1 MHYILASASP
11 RRKELFHKITD
22 DFTVQP
28 ANVAETIPPDILP
41 EDVAAYLS
49 HIKAEA
55 VSKNNPNTIV
65 IGCDT
70 IVLLDDQLLGKP
82 HSPEEAKTMLQAL
95 SGKTHQVITGTT
107 ITDGNR
113 TVTFSSETAVTFY
126 PLSEEE
132 IDAYLA
138 TGEPFDKAGAYGIQ
152 GKGSLLIHSIQG
164 DYFTV
169 MGLPIARLSRVL
181 RQFTENFEKE
191 TATPHE

>member
-11 RRKELFHKITD
+11 RRQELFHKITD

-28 ANVAETIPPDILP
+28 AEVEETIPPDVLP

-49 HIKAEA
+49 HIKADA
-55 VSKNNPNTIV
+55 VSKNNPNAIV

-70 IVLLDDQLLGKP
+70 IVLLEEQVLGKP
-82 HSPEEAKTMLQAL
+82 HSPEEAKAMLQTL

-107 ITDGNR
+107 VTDGSR

-126 PLSEEE
+126 PLSEAE

-169 MGLPIARLSRVL
+169 MGLPVARLSRVL

-191 TATPHE
+191 KATPHE

>member
-11 RRKELFHKITD
+11 RRKELFRNITE

-28 ANVAETIPPDILP
+28 ANVEETIPPDMLP

-49 HIKAEA
+49 HVKAEA
-55 VSKNNPNTIV
+55 VSQNNPNAIV

-70 IVLLDDQLLGKP
+70 IVLLGDQLLGKP
-82 HSPEEAKTMLQAL
+82 HSPEEAKSMLQTL

-107 ITDGNR
+107 VTDGSR

-126 PLSEEE
+126 PLSEAE
-132 IDAYLA
+132 IDAYLE

-169 MGLPIARLSRVL
+169 MGLPVARLSRVL

>member
-11 RRKELFHKITD
+11 RRKELFRNITE

-28 ANVAETIPPDILP
+28 ADVEETIPPDMLP

-55 VSKNNPNTIV
+55 VSQNNPNAIV

-70 IVLLDDQLLGKP
+70 IVLLGDQLLGKP
-82 HSPEEAKTMLQAL
+82 HSPEEAKNMLQAL

-107 ITDGNR
+107 VTDGSR
-113 TVTFSSETAVTFY
+113 TVTFSSETSVTFY
-126 PLSEEE
+126 PLSEAE
-132 IDAYLA
+132 IDAYLE

-152 GKGSLLIHSIQG
+152 GKGSLLIHGIQG

-169 MGLPIARLSRVL
+169 MGLPVARLSRVL

>member
-11 RRKELFHKITD
+11 RRKELFRNITE

-28 ANVAETIPPDILP
+28 ADVEETIPPDMLP

-55 VSKNNPNTIV
+55 VSQNNPNAIV

-70 IVLLDDQLLGKP
+70 IVLLGDQLLGKP
-82 HSPEEAKTMLQAL
+82 HSPEEAKNMLQAL

-107 ITDGNR
+107 VTDGSR

-126 PLSEEE
+126 PLSEAE
-132 IDAYLA
+132 IDAYLE

-152 GKGSLLIHSIQG
+152 GKGSLLIHGIQG

-169 MGLPIARLSRVL
+169 MGLPVARLSRVL

>member
-11 RRKELFHKITD
+11 RRKELFRNITE

-28 ANVAETIPPDILP
+28 ADVEETIPPDMLP

-55 VSKNNPNTIV
+55 VSQNNPNAIV

-70 IVLLDDQLLGKP
+70 IVLLGDQLLGKP
-82 HSPEEAKTMLQAL
+82 HSPEEAKNMLQAL

-107 ITDGNR
+107 VTDGSR

-126 PLSEEE
+126 PLSEAE
-132 IDAYLA
+132 IDAYLE
-138 TGEPFDKAGAYGIQ
+138 TGESFDKAGAYGIQ
-152 GKGSLLIHSIQG
+152 GKGSLLIHGIQG

-169 MGLPIARLSRVL
+169 MGLPVARLSRVL

>member
-11 RRKELFHKITD
+11 RRQELFHKITD

-28 ANVAETIPPDILP
+28 AEVEETIPLDVLP
-41 EDVAAYLS
+41 EDVAVYLS
-49 HIKAEA
+49 HIKADA
-55 VSKNNPNTIV
+55 VSKNNPNAIV

-70 IVLLDDQLLGKP
+70 IVLLEEQVLGKP
-82 HSPEEAKTMLQAL
+82 HSPEEAKAMLQAL

-107 ITDGNR
+107 VTDGSR

-126 PLSEEE
+126 PLSEAE

-169 MGLPIARLSRVL
+169 MGLPVARLSRVL

-191 TATPHE
+191 KATPHE

>member
-11 RRKELFHKITD
+11 RRQELFHKITD

-28 ANVAETIPPDILP
+28 AEVEETIPPDVLP
-41 EDVAAYLS
+41 EDVAVYLS
-49 HIKAEA
+49 HIKADA
-55 VSKNNPNTIV
+55 VSKNNPNAIV

-70 IVLLDDQLLGKP
+70 IVLLEEQVLGKP
-82 HSPEEAKTMLQAL
+82 HSPEEAKAMLQTL

-107 ITDGNR
+107 VTDGSR

-126 PLSEEE
+126 PLSEAE

-169 MGLPIARLSRVL
+169 MGLPVARLSRVL

-191 TATPHE
+191 KATPHE

>member
-1 MHYILASASP
+1 MYYILASASP
-11 RRKELFHKITD
+11 RRQELFHKITD
-22 DFTVQP
+22 HFTVQP
-28 ANVAETIPPDILP
+28 AEIEEIIPPEILP
-41 EDVAAYLS
+41 EDVAVYLS
-49 HIKAEA
+49 HIKAET
-55 VSKNNPNTIV
+55 VSKNNPHTVV

-70 IVLLDDQLLGKP
+70 VVILENQVLGKP
-82 HSPEEAKTMLQAL
+82 NSPEEAKAMLQAL

-107 ITDGNR
+107 VTDGSR

-126 PLSEEE
+126 PLSEAE
-132 IDAYLA
+132 IDAYVA

-169 MGLPIARLSRVL
+169 MGLPVARLSRVL

>member
-11 RRKELFHKITD
+11 RRKELFCNITE

-28 ANVAETIPPDILP
+28 ADVEETIPPDMLP

-49 HIKAEA
+49 HVKAEA
-55 VSKNNPNTIV
+55 VSQNNPNAIV
-65 IGCDT
+65 VGCDT
-70 IVLLDDQLLGKP
+70 IVLLGDQLLGKP
-82 HSPEEAKTMLQAL
+82 HSPEEAKNMLQAL

-107 ITDGNR
+107 VTDGSR

-126 PLSEEE
+126 PLSEAE
-132 IDAYLA
+132 IDAYLE

-152 GKGSLLIHSIQG
+152 GKGSLLIHGIQG

-169 MGLPIARLSRVL
+169 MGLPVARLSRIL

-191 TATPHE
+191 TAIPHE

>member
-11 RRKELFHKITD
+11 RRQELFHKITD

-28 ANVAETIPPDILP
+28 AEVEETIPPDVLP

-49 HIKAEA
+49 HIKADA
-55 VSKNNPNTIV
+55 VSKNNPNAIV

-70 IVLLDDQLLGKP
+70 VVLLEEQVLGKP
-82 HSPEEAKTMLQAL
+82 HSPEEAKAMLQAL

-107 ITDGNR
+107 VTDGSR

-126 PLSEEE
+126 PLSEAE

-169 MGLPIARLSRVL
+169 MGLPVARLSRVL

-191 TATPHE
+191 KATPHE

>member
-11 RRKELFHKITD
+11 RRKELFCNITE

-28 ANVAETIPPDILP
+28 ADVEETIPPDMLP

-49 HIKAEA
+49 HVKAEA
-55 VSKNNPNTIV
+55 VSQNNPNAIV

-70 IVLLDDQLLGKP
+70 IVLLGDQLLGKP
-82 HSPEEAKTMLQAL
+82 HSPEEAKNMLQAL

-107 ITDGNR
+107 VTDGSR

-126 PLSEEE
+126 PLSEAE
-132 IDAYLA
+132 IDAYLE

-152 GKGSLLIHSIQG
+152 GKGSLLIHGIQG

-169 MGLPIARLSRVL
+169 MGLPVARLSRVL

-191 TATPHE
+191 TAIPHE

>member
-11 RRKELFHKITD
+11 RRQELFHKITD

-28 ANVAETIPPDILP
+28 AEVEETIPPDVLP
-41 EDVAAYLS
+41 EDVAVYLS
-49 HIKAEA
+49 HIKADA
-55 VSKNNPNTIV
+55 VSKNNPNAIV

-70 IVLLDDQLLGKP
+70 VVLLEEQVLGKP
-82 HSPEEAKTMLQAL
+82 HSLEEAKAMLQAL

-107 ITDGNR
+107 VTDGSR
-113 TVTFSSETAVTFY
+113 TITFSSETAVTFY
-126 PLSEEE
+126 SLSETE

-169 MGLPIARLSRVL
+169 MGLPVARLSRVL
-181 RQFTENFEKE
+181 QKFTENFEKE
-191 TATPHE
+191 KATPHE

>member
-11 RRKELFHKITD
+11 RRQELFHKITD

-28 ANVAETIPPDILP
+28 AEVEETIPPDVLP

-49 HIKAEA
+49 HIKADA
-55 VSKNNPNTIV
+55 VSKNNPNAIV

-70 IVLLDDQLLGKP
+70 VVLLEEQVLGKP
-82 HSPEEAKTMLQAL
+82 HSPEEAKAMLQAL

-107 ITDGNR
+107 VTNGSR

-126 PLSEEE
+126 PLSEAE

-169 MGLPIARLSRVL
+169 MGLPVARLSRVL

-191 TATPHE
+191 KATPHE